1 MGAEGKWRFAMVC
14 SSNMNRSMEAH
25 SLLGRAGLDV
35 ASYGTGTHVKLPGPS
50 IHEPNVYDFGT
61 PYGTI
66 YDDLRRKDPDLSVL
80 PLNAVF
86 PLFYSVSASSVG
98 SWYKR
103 NGLLPMLKRNTS
115 VKLAPQRW
123 QDNAGDGVF
132 DMVLTF
138 EERVF
143 DLVNEDMNNREPR
156 LMKSVLIINMDV
168 KDNHEEA
175 GVGAKLALELCQKL
189 QVVDGDWEE
198 IIDDLMIA
206 FEKQH
211 KRKLAYNISF
221 Y

>member
-1 MGAEGKWRFAMVC
+1 MVAEGKRWRFAMVC

-25 SLLGRAGLDV
+25 SQLGRAGLDV
-35 ASYGTGTHVKLPGPS
+35 ESYGTGTHVKLPGPS
-50 IHEPNVYDFGT
+50 LHEPNVYDFGT
-61 PYGTI
+61 PYGAI
-66 YDDLRRKDPDLSVL
+66 HDDLRRKDPDL
-80 PLNAVF
+80 
-86 PLFYSVSASSVG
+86 
-98 SWYKR
+98 YKR

-132 DMVLTF
+132 DMIMTF

-143 DLVNEDMNNREPR
+143 DLVVEDMNNREPR
-156 LMKSVLIINMDV
+156 LMKSVPIINMDV

-175 GVGAKLALELCQKL
+175 GIGAKLAVELCQKL
-189 QVVDGDWEE
+189 EAVGDWEE
-198 IIDDLMIA
+198 IIDDLITG

-211 KRKLAYNISF
+211 KRRLAYSISF